1 MFMKNI
7 DLDENIILKNNVP
20 ILVKDEN
27 WIKLFGDVNDRAIQ
41 FNKETLQELLKE
53 QVKLESEIGQLQKEK
68 LKCMVMILRVSDAVN
83 NEEKVEGVELLDE
96 YKENI
101 NSINEKMDELT
112 FKLET
117 IPQEIRDVNYELLRV
132 TVKYGY
138 KDLKTKEKKLEEVT
152 DEFEELREKLK
163 ILINEKHDYEE
174 SINATYTFLHGMLGS
189 KEMEKLDK
197 EILE

>member
-1 MFMKNI
+1 MKNI

-20 ILVKDEN
+20 ILIKDEN
-27 WIKLFGDVNDRAIQ
+27 WIRLFGNVDDRAIQ
-41 FNKETLQELLKE
+41 FNKQILQELLKE
-53 QVKLESEIGQLQKEK
+53 QANLESEIGQLQKEK
-68 LKCMVMILRVSDAVN
+68 LKCMVMILKVSDAVN

-112 FKLET
+112 FKMET
-117 IPQEIRDVNYELLRV
+117 IPQEIRDANYELLRS

-138 KDLKTKEKKLEEVT
+138 SELKIKGKKLEEVT
-152 DEFEELREKLK
+152 NEFEELREKLK
-163 ILINEKHDYEE
+163 VLINEKHDYEE
-174 SINATYTFLHGMLGS
+174 SINRTYTFLHGMLGS

-197 EILE
+197 QILE